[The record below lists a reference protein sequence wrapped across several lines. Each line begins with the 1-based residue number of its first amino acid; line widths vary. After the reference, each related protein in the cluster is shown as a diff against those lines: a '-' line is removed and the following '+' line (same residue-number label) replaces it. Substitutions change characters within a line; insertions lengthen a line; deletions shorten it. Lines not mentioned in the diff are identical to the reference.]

1 MQQAASSKN
10 SLFKTSSSLD
20 SIEASG
26 NCVTSQGP
34 SANLVLSKSCP
45 LFFSLQAFSFHG
57 NVAFV
62 VALGSEL
69 RRINLAVGFS
79 TRHNGSRS
87 FKSPPSKRQYQAR
100 WTGLQGRDWK
110 SWSERSLVCGGGR
123 VVLG

>member
-69 RRINLAVGFS
+69 RRINLAVDTMEVGLLKAHLQRGS
-79 TRHNGSRS
+79 TR
-87 FKSPPSKRQYQAR
+87 P
-100 WTGLQGRDWK
+100 
-110 SWSERSLVCGGGR
+110 GGQDCREEIGNHGQR
-123 VVLG
+123 GA